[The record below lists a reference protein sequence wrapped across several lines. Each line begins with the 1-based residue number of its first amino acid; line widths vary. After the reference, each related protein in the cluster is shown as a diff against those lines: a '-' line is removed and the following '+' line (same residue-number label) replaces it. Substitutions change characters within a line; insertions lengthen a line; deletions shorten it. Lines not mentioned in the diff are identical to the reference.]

1 MSCAGCSNCAQRG
14 RCNRGGCVE
23 RIAKW
28 GGLAL
33 SLTGSLLLATSKAAG
48 TSPFVFMLL
57 VVASGAW
64 TVAGIVM
71 RDRALMTSS
80 MIGMAFNLSATL
92 IRL

>member
-1 MSCAGCSNCAQRG
+1 MSCAGCSTCGERASCA
-14 RCNRGGCVE
+14 RGGSLE

-33 SLTGSLLLATSKAAG
+33 SLTGSLLLAMTKAAG
-48 TSPFVFMLL
+48 ASPFVFVLL

-64 TVAGIVM
+64 AVAGVAM

-80 MIGMAFNLSATL
+80 LIGMAFNLSATL